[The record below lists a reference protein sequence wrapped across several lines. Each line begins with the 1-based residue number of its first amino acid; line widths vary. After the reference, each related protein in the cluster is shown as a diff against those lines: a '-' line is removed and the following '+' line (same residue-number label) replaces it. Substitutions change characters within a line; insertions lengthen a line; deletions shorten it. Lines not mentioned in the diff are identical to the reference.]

1 MALTTYTPG
10 PVANR
15 AAARYKQAWERFSS
29 GFTPGQKAV
38 TAIAAIALIAGLAV
52 LSSTMSSTNYQPL
65 FSGLEPASA
74 AAIVSQLQSSKVP
87 YRLADGGATVLVPA
101 NQVDQERLALAAAG
115 LPQAGS
121 GAGLS
126 ILDKEGITT
135 SQFTQQADYQRAVQ
149 DELESTIDSVQ
160 GVASSQVEI
169 VMPSQTAFA
178 LGNTESPSASVMVDL
193 QPGTSLAQGQV
204 NAIAHLVASAVPGLN
219 AGNVTV
225 ADNNGDLLYGP
236 GAPSNGPGSSS
247 AAQQFDT
254 TEEASLQSMLDQV
267 VGPGNAT
274 VRVSAVLNT
283 ATTKTSMQ
291 GVQLGKAGTPVTAPT
306 QVSSSKETFSGS
318 GAALGGVL
326 GTNAVTPVGGGKTS
340 YSKTDTQS
348 NYETGVLDTTTE
360 QPPGQVT
367 SESVS
372 VVLSSLPKGATLSS
386 IRQAVAAAAG
396 LTPKDTLSVVV
407 VPFSKA
413 VQDQA
418 AAAAKAQAAAAA
430 RAQLYN
436 LVKLAGIVG
445 AIAIALVV
453 LWRKSRKK
461 SPQQAEVLSSAD
473 VVELAGP
480 PTQELPAVAQERD
493 SEFAWGP
500 DEVSRVL
507 RAWLSQASQQGSSHG
522 AAAG

>member
-367 SESVS
+367 SES
-372 VVLSSLPKGATLSS
+372 
-386 IRQAVAAAAG
+386 
-396 LTPKDTLSVVV
+396 LSVVV